1 MKKHYLPLV
10 AGIMAI
16 AVTACGGQKS
26 STESVELTGAG
37 ATFPLPFYNMSFE
50 GYGATHDNKISYG
63 GIGSGGGVRNLK
75 DGIVDFAGS
84 DAFLSDKEMSEM
96 EPVVHIPTCMEA
108 VVLAYNL
115 PDVVKLNLSGDVI
128 ADIYAGKITDWN
140 DARLQ
145 ELNPDVKLPAKKII
159 LAYRSDGSGTTFVF
173 TDYLSKVSESWKNTF
188 GSGKTVDFPVG
199 QAAKGNPGVAGIIAQ
214 TPYSLG
220 YIGSEY
226 AFAQKIPYA
235 AVKNQRGELITPS
248 TESISAAAGDI
259 PQDTRCSITNADAAG
274 AYPIS
279 CFTWLLI
286 YKEQNY
292 SDRSEAQAKATLD
305 LMQYMLSDSVQQTTA
320 TVHYAP
326 LPKKAVEQSYCK
338 ADILCK
344 TKFLEFYL
352 FCRLLLFLSSVGE
365 SYIPSLPMPPERSN
379 ILVSG
384 ILSSPTTG

>member
-50 GYGATHDNKISYG
+50 GYGATHDNKVSYG

-96 EPVVHIPTCMEA
+96 EPVVHIPTCMGA

-279 CFTWLLI
+279 CFIWLLI

-326 LPKKAVEQSYCK
+326 LPKKAVEQSLANLKTVTYQGQP
-338 ADILCK
+338 ILK
-344 TKFLEFYL
+344 
-352 FCRLLLFLSSVGE
+352 
-365 SYIPSLPMPPERSN
+365 
-379 ILVSG
+379 
-384 ILSSPTTG
+384 